1 MGNTISIP
9 THASLKRRGLLDAT
23 DLLLCPIDR
32 SLLIQSHHSAL
43 LLSFSS
49 LPCPFLPSS
58 LPPLITSIAI
68 ASCPTSPQPPP
79 SPLAILPDRARSL
92 PLAYRC
98 RSHHFSYSAMRVTEQ
113 MAESEA
119 TIDRESGRAGERT
132 IGRQEDGGSLFAGD

>member
-1 MGNTISIP
+1 MRQTWFFAQSI
-9 THASLKRRGLLDAT
+9 
-23 DLLLCPIDR
+23 DLCSFNRIIRP
-32 SLLIQSHHSAL
+32 SSSPSPPSPV
-43 LLSFSS
+43 LSF
-49 LPCPFLPSS
+49 
-58 LPPLITSIAI
+58 LPPSPNNEYRYRKLPNIPSTS
-68 ASCPTSPQPPP
+68 SPQT
-79 SPLAILPDRARSL
+79 PLAILPDRARSL